1 MGSNPANAR
10 LHLRASGKELNAS
23 GVYNRP
29 TVSYSLDFAVG
40 ANDSLRVD
48 LPNTGGIIKANAAI
62 LIEI

>member
-10 LHLRASGKELNAS
+10 LQLRASGKELNAS
-23 GVYNRP
+23 GVYSGS

-40 ANDSLRVD
+40 ANELLKVD
-48 LPNTGGIIKANAAI
+48 LKGSGIIKANATI

>member
-23 GVYNRP
+23 GVYSGS

-40 ANDSLRVD
+40 ANESLRVD
-48 LPNTGGIIKANAAI
+48 LLNTGGILQANAAI

>member
-23 GVYNRP
+23 GVYSGS

-40 ANDSLRVD
+40 ANESLRVD
-48 LPNTGGIIKANAAI
+48 LPNTGGILQANAAI